1 MTTWGLRES
10 SRACA
15 TMSAVRN
22 VPLRYRR
29 LNPASM
35 QCVWLEN
42 IALASTSL
50 TEEGH
55 GHISTKNPH
64 WPFCSSPR
72 WRLSATH
79 PGRPPPRS
87 PSGPAASPAHG
98 TARRSGRPA
107 PCGEDRAKRGKW
119 GHRTSGRGLPGLLH
133 TGWALA
139 PGRKC
144 HRDLR
149 RAPAAPAA
157 RKPLSSR
164 YPSWR
169 SRGSHGLS
177 GSGGGKSG
185 ERERE
190 RERWG
195 TMGDGGER
203 IANGS
208 HSPCSIGG
216 MQEACTGVGRH
227 SPICRACSTGH
238 GAIPRSRNAAMPL
251 LTHPGDFRSPSCS
264 HWSPSAV
271 PAQPAR
277 PSSCFRRRSDVP
289 SSSRGYWLGWRS
301 PWRWRLPAALGVQ
314 LLPATCLEGGN
325 GVRGGCRSRWAGWR
339 GG

>member
-35 QCVWLEN
+35 RCVWLEN

-157 RKPLSSR
+157 RKPLSSH

-195 TMGDGGER
+195 TMGDGGGTDSQR
-203 IANGS
+203 IALTLQYWRDA
-208 HSPCSIGG
+208 GG
-216 MQEACTGVGRH
+216 LHRRRPTQPHLPRLLH
-227 SPICRACSTGH
+227 Q
-238 GAIPRSRNAAMPL
+238 PRSQPQLPERCHAAAYS
-251 LTHPGDFRSPSCS
+251 TR
-264 HWSPSAV
+264 
-271 PAQPAR
+271 
-277 PSSCFRRRSDVP
+277 
-289 SSSRGYWLGWRS
+289 
-301 PWRWRLPAALGVQ
+301 
-314 LLPATCLEGGN
+314 
-325 GVRGGCRSRWAGWR
+325 
-339 GG
+339 